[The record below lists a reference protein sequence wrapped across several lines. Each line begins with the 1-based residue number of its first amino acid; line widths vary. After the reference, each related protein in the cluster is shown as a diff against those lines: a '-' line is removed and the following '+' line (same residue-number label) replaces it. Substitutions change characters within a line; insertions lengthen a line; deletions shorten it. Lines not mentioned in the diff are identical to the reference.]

1 MKTISILFSLFA
13 MTTATYAAMPV
24 KTAKSADS
32 PMRHNEAQLTFSK
45 GKLEAGALV
54 ESNGDLQA
62 GFTILGAESG
72 QQTVWSEN
80 FDGGSEGWTLNNA
93 ESFSWE
99 LKQDSKHPFTEID
112 SEDTQSLFIEGV
124 YRYASRG
131 TASAISPAIE
141 IPNNAT
147 FTGYIGYSY
156 NLTED
161 LEGYYATMTIFA
173 SENGEEWTR
182 LWSSLDDSENPVWRW
197 HQFSI
202 DLTAYAGKTVQ
213 FKFEYGNSEAYD
225 NGGYMADYII
235 DGLQI
240 STATEVTSIDVMT
253 GETVKFA
260 DASEGNVTSWQW
272 SFPGGTPSESTEQY
286 PEVYY
291 TRDGS
296 YDVSLTVGDG
306 TGTSTKT
313 ITGFVNVTG
322 VAPTAKILPPA
333 TFRYNETRLPMI
345 APFASVQYHDASAGF
360 PTDWGWVFTG
370 VSEEPNATTTS
381 TEENPEVSYAYQHK
395 QAVGLTVSNGHG
407 SSSDMI
413 EISAEYEGFIT
424 NLQPGDKLYTFDLDD
439 GYGEFPG
446 TNYLEITEYAEKF
459 SKPSVPISI
468 EGVTV
473 YFTQYQ
479 AEELL
484 DQLASIKVALCKSEN
499 GLPGEQIDF
508 ASWDAFELDMP
519 QGNTLVGTDFE
530 FSKPATIDDEFF
542 IVVSGIPEKNETC
555 TISFA
560 TAVFRG
566 QGNTAYF
573 KQRGEWKAASDYFPA
588 GSNHTSYAIMPYVAH
603 HVMGPLSDAEIT
615 VGPKAGEATF
625 EIFSYFG
632 YQTPIECDADWCRV
646 TSEPNGLT
654 VDNIVVAYDELPESV
669 ASRTATLTLTDGA
682 SSITLK
688 LTQDRIS
695 SVTVIE
701 EQAAKVYPTIFDS
714 RLNVV
719 LPDDTQSVEIIG
731 IAGNSVYK
739 TTTDGQQT
747 LTVDGSQLAPGAY
760 IVRIGTTSKPVMLK
774 AIKR

>member
-13 MTTATYAAMPV
+13 MTAATYAAMPV

-45 GKLEAGALV
+45 AKLDAGALV
-54 ESNGDLQA
+54 ESNGNLQA

-72 QQTVWSEN
+72 QQTVWNEN
-80 FDGGSEGWTLNNA
+80 FDGGSDGWTLNNA
-93 ESFSWE
+93 DSFSWE
-99 LKQDSKHPFTEID
+99 LKQDSGHPFTEID

-141 IPNNAT
+141 IPGNAT

-156 NLTED
+156 NFVED
-161 LEGYYATMTIFA
+161 ATMTIFT
-173 SENGEEWTR
+173 SKNGEDWTR
-182 LWSSLDDSENPVWRW
+182 LWSCLDDKGNPTWRW
-197 HQFSI
+197 HYFSI

-360 PTDWGWVFTG
+360 PTDW
-370 VSEEPNATTTS
+370 E
-381 TEENPEVSYAYQHK
+381 
-395 QAVGLTVSNGHG
+395 
-407 SSSDMI
+407 
-413 EISAEYEGFIT
+413 
-424 NLQPGDKLYTFDLDD
+424 
-439 GYGEFPG
+439 
-446 TNYLEITEYAEKF
+446 
-459 SKPSVPISI
+459 
-468 EGVTV
+468 
-473 YFTQYQ
+473 
-479 AEELL
+479 
-484 DQLASIKVALCKSEN
+484 
-499 GLPGEQIDF
+499 
-508 ASWDAFELDMP
+508 
-519 QGNTLVGTDFE
+519 
-530 FSKPATIDDEFF
+530 
-542 IVVSGIPEKNETC
+542 
-555 TISFA
+555 
-560 TAVFRG
+560 
-566 QGNTAYF
+566 
-573 KQRGEWKAASDYFPA
+573 
-588 GSNHTSYAIMPYVAH
+588 
-603 HVMGPLSDAEIT
+603 
-615 VGPKAGEATF
+615 
-625 EIFSYFG
+625 
-632 YQTPIECDADWCRV
+632 
-646 TSEPNGLT
+646 
-654 VDNIVVAYDELPESV
+654 
-669 ASRTATLTLTDGA
+669 
-682 SSITLK
+682 
-688 LTQDRIS
+688 
-695 SVTVIE
+695 
-701 EQAAKVYPTIFDS
+701 
-714 RLNVV
+714 
-719 LPDDTQSVEIIG
+719 
-731 IAGNSVYK
+731 
-739 TTTDGQQT
+739 
-747 LTVDGSQLAPGAY
+747 
-760 IVRIGTTSKPVMLK
+760 
-774 AIKR
+774 

>member
-13 MTTATYAAMPV
+13 MTAATYAAMPV

-32 PMRHNEAQLTFSK
+32 PMRLNEAQLTFSK
-45 GKLEAGALV
+45 AKLDAGALV

-62 GFTILGAESG
+62 GFTVLGAESG
-72 QQTVWSEN
+72 QQTAWSEN
-80 FDGGSEGWTLNNA
+80 FDGGSDGWTLNNA
-93 ESFSWE
+93 DDLSWE
-99 LKQDSKHPFTEID
+99 LKQDSEHPFTEID
-112 SEDTQSLFIEGV
+112 PDDTQSLFINGL
-124 YRYASRG
+124 YLMKYQRG

-141 IPNNAT
+141 IPGNAT

-156 NLTED
+156 NLAD
-161 LEGYYATMTIFA
+161 YATMTIFA
-173 SENGEEWTR
+173 SENGEDWTR
-182 LWSSLDDSENPVWRW
+182 LWSCLDDKGDPTWRW
-197 HQFSI
+197 HYFSI

-272 SFPGGTPSESTEQY
+272 SFPGGTPSKSTEQY

-360 PTDWGWVFTG
+360 PTDWEWVFTG

-395 QAVGLTVSNGHG
+395 QAVGLTVSNQHG

-413 EISAEYEGFIT
+413 EISAEYEGFAT
-424 NLQPGDKLYTFDLDD
+424 NLQPGDRLYTFDLDN

-560 TAVFRG
+560 TAKFRE

-573 KQRGEWKAASDYFPA
+573 KQDGKWKAASDYFPA
-588 GSNHTSYAIMPYVAH
+588 GNNHTSYAVSPYIAH
-603 HVMGPLSDAEIT
+603 SVMAPLSSDEIT
-615 VGPKAGEATF
+615 VGPQAGETSF

-646 TSEPNGLT
+646 TSDPNGMT
-654 VDNIVVAYDELPESV
+654 VDNIVIAYDELPENV
-669 ASRTATLTLTDGA
+669 RNRTATLTLTDGA
-682 SSITLK
+682 SSIELK
-688 LTQDRIS
+688 LTQDKNAS
-695 SVTVIE
+695 TATIE
-701 EQAAKVYPTIFDS
+701 KQTAKAYPAIFDTQ
-714 RLNVV
+714 LNIE
-719 LPDDTQSVEIIG
+719 LPDNAQMVEIIG
-731 IAGNSVYK
+731 VSGNTVHK
-739 TTTDGQQT
+739 GQTTGNTVLTIDGT
-747 LTVDGSQLAPGAY
+747 AFAPGAY
-760 IVRIGTTSKPVMLK
+760 IIKIDTATGPIMLK